1 MIKFIPTIVHN
12 FRDLDEDM
20 GQVTQGFS
28 DTWDWFLE
36 CQIEQ
41 HEPYCNHISLF
52 KKIDYEKS
60 HKLQH
65 KLLNLVEKESHM
77 SCIDRHEVFFM
88 EGKSDLGYE
97 TREVA

>member
-12 FRDLDEDM
+12 FRDLDEDI

-52 KKIDYEKS
+52 KKIDYKKS

-88 EGKSDLGYE
+88 EGKANLGYE
-97 TREVA
+97 TREVE